1 MHWNW
6 NEKKSVHEETR
17 QEKWLWP
24 YIINGIFF
32 VYIILVQFEKAQHKD
47 INRRIEDFFVFILQP
62 DILPLWHYSVISI
75 GSIKS
80 PLCCFTVWN
89 QFFLLH
95 RR

>member
-32 VYIILVQFEKAQHKD
+32 VYIFLVQFEKVQHKD
-47 INRRIEDFFVFILQP
+47 VNRRMYRRLFCNVSLHP
-62 DILPLWHYSVISI
+62 V
-75 GSIKS
+75 
-80 PLCCFTVWN
+80 TVYTPIIA
-89 QFFLLH
+89 LH
-95 RR
+95 TQLICLAV